1 MEKKKLQIITM
12 RDAPVKPEGIPEISK
27 PITTHDIFNPEV
39 EYPKNPREPAGP
51 MITTGNV
58 EQIREQ
64 AAMRSRM
71 EKARAARMEKIK
83 QELEA
88 KAEAEKKKEKAKP
101 KPKLVKKP
109 EPETKKAP
117 ESEPE
122 AKPEVA
128 SMPEDTEKEA
138 KPDPLKEA
146 VETEIKKTSVR
157 KKYTTKKKESEDK

>member
-1 MEKKKLQIITM
+1 MAKKKLQIITM
-12 RDAPVKPEGIPEISK
+12 QDAPVKPEGIPQISK

-39 EYPKNPREPAGP
+39 DYPKNPREPAGP

-64 AAMRSRM
+64 AAMRARM

-83 QELEA
+83 RELEA
-88 KAEAEKKKEKAKP
+88 KAEAEKKKEKTKP
-101 KPKLVKKP
+101 KPKTVKKP
-109 EPETKKAP
+109 EPETKKAT

-122 AKPEVA
+122 AKTEAA
-128 SMPEDTEKEA
+128 SVSEDTKEEA
-138 KPDPLKEA
+138 KP
-146 VETEIKKTSVR
+146 SVR